1 MALVNAMNSIIL
13 IQEELLSTTL
23 PRGQDKTREANQN
36 YEKEDNSKKKKSLEE
51 RLTILSIAYH
61 NYAVELEYLG
71 KYQNSL
77 RAYQKASQF
86 SEVHLGPSNPVS
98 QNLKKVFEDAKP
110 KIEERMT
117 KKKKLPQEQKAKKPE
132 KVVDKERK
140 AFLTQNSGLNTN
152 PPMPKEVTQSA
163 KTMGR
168 YPRKLSNHNPTNPK
182 GLTHSTFP
190 ALPQTKTANTVTG
203 SKNNGGGGQQTGGGE
218 AEKKALH
225 HQMEGNR
232 SGSEI
237 KEDRNE
243 SNSVHGRDRRQ
254 GWSEHVGDSR
264 ADYDEGNGEEMED
277 RGLH

>member
-23 PRGQDKTREANQN
+23 PRGQDKNRDNAPN
-36 YEKEDNSKKKKSLEE
+36 YDKEDNSKKKKSLEE

-77 RAYQKASQF
+77 RAYHKASQF
-86 SEVHLGPSNPVS
+86 SEIHLGPENPVS

-117 KKKKLPQEQKAKKPE
+117 KKKKLPQEQKAKKVE
-132 KVVDKERK
+132 KVVDKDRK
-140 AFLTQNSGLNTN
+140 TYLTQTSGLNSN
-152 PPMPKEVTQSA
+152 PPMQKEATQSA
-163 KTMGR
+163 KTMSR
-168 YPRKLSNHNPTNPK
+168 YPRKPSTNPTNSK
-182 GLTHSTFP
+182 GHTQTTFP
-190 ALPQTKTANTVTG
+190 AIAQTKTANTVAG
-203 SKNNGGGGQQTGGGE
+203 SKNPGGGGQQTAT
-218 AEKKALH
+218 AEQEKRQQQ
-225 HQMEGNR
+225 QMEGNR
-232 SGSEI
+232 SGIEI

-243 SNSVHGRDRRQ
+243 SNSVHRDRRQ